1 MVLQRLH
8 VVAVLVEDAQIH
20 LCVSAHTLLEGLD
33 PRGVTQGLLN
43 TIENILCIFQA
54 KKLDRFKFGEAEAVD
69 VVEALL
75 DQLLDR
81 LFVELCIVSQERF
94 ECVFWR

>member
-1 MVLQRLH
+1 MVLQRLY
-8 VVAVLVEDAQIH
+8 VVAVLEEDAQIH
-20 LCVSAHTLLEGLD
+20 LSLSTHALLEGLD

-75 DQLLDR
+75 NQLFDR
-81 LFVELCIVSQERF
+81 LFVELSIIS
-94 ECVFWR
+94 